1 MADDIEN
8 IRLVQKAENLQR
20 VTLPYDYK
28 FQLGNP
34 PSNQQLLEMT
44 KHCDEVG
51 VAHANEQLFN
61 AEISINTP
69 DMLKINLPFLEKEF
83 ENGRGEGVWVYPL
96 TSDDNDIYKTNE
108 IGSVFKCILLNDSEY
123 YPFIFGTI
131 LEAVIIDKTKR
142 PVMRKKWLSDSID
155 RSDAPFTLD
164 DVLKGRLHE
173 QETN

>member
-1 MADDIEN
+1 MAEDISN
-8 IRLVQKAENLQR
+8 LRLVQQAENLQR

-28 FQLGNP
+28 FELGVA

-61 AEISINTP
+61 GDIVIDTP
-69 DMLKINLPFLEKEF
+69 KMLKINLPFLEDEF
-83 ENGRGEGVWVYPL
+83 QNGRGEGVWVYPF
-96 TSDDNDIYKTNE
+96 TSEDNAIYKANE

-131 LEAVIIDKTKR
+131 FEAVIIDKLKR
-142 PVMRKKWLSDSID
+142 PIMRKKWLSDSID
-155 RSDAPFTLD
+155 RSDAPFTLE
-164 DVLKGRLHE
+164 DVLKGKIYE
-173 QETN
+173 